1 MRSDDME
8 QKKAVFYARVSS
20 EEEKQMDAL
29 TKQIQENME
38 VVKSK
43 GWVLID
49 QYVDEGKSGTQ
60 TKKREEYNRLFKDML
75 TDKFEIIV
83 IKDQDRLMR
92 NPKDWY
98 LFIERLVQNGKQL
111 YIYLD
116 NNYYSPDNSFITGI
130 KAIMAEEYSRH
141 LSRKMNNAHK
151 HRQESGSSA
160 IITNRTW
167 GYQNVN
173 GIISIDDEEAKLV
186 RLIFE
191 LYGKGYGSRI
201 ICKIITDIGFKNRM
215 GKILAESVIRSI
227 VRNPLYK
234 GTVVMNKFHIDFDTK
249 KKIKIDEKEWIYHDN
264 MIPAIVST
272 EEWEQANSVIDKNL
286 KKLGNK
292 KYGKKTGSNILS
304 SKVICGECGELFW
317 RNQRRTQRQN
327 DNSYDVYWYCSEY
340 YRYGKKNR
348 KKNGCDTL
356 RLKEEEIY
364 SLLEKIGS
372 TIFSQEEQ
380 KCILNDILN
389 KISVLMEQEEVTK
402 KISMLQENKSKLIKK
417 REMLLDLL
425 LDTTICKSDFV
436 TKTNDIE
443 QNISEIEIQEESYLK
458 SKINQV
464 KMNKRIADTKK
475 AFLEGQAKSITIP
488 ILCTHLKKMVVFSE
502 RIEFYFDFL
511 EDIKPIMAL
520 VEGEG
525 KKRNFSMCSELGRIL
540 SR

>member
-1 MRSDDME
+1 ME
-8 QKKAVFYARVSS
+8 RNRAVFYARVST

-29 TKQIQENME
+29 SKQVQENME
-38 VVKSK
+38 VIKSK
-43 GWVLID
+43 GWVLVD

-60 TKKREEYNRLFKDML
+60 TKKRNEYNRLFEDMII
-75 TDKFEIIV
+75 DKFEIIV

-98 LFIERLVQNGKQL
+98 TFIERLVQNGKQL

-116 NNYYSPDNSFITGI
+116 NNFYSPDNSFITGI

-151 HRQESGSSA
+151 HRQENGTSA

-167 GYQNVN
+167 GYRNNN
-173 GIISIDDEEAKLV
+173 GDISIDEEEAKFI
-186 RLIFE
+186 RIIFE

-201 ICKIITDIGFKNRM
+201 ICKTISDMGFKNRL
-215 GKILAESVIRSI
+215 GKTFAESAIRSI
-227 VRNPLYK
+227 VRNPLYR

-249 KKIKIDEKEWIYHDN
+249 KKTKVDEKEWIYHDN
-264 MIPAIVST
+264 IVPAIVSA
-272 EEWEQANSVIDKNL
+272 EDWAKANNVIDRNL

-292 KYGKKTGSNILS
+292 KYGRKTGSNILS

-327 DNSYDVYWYCSEY
+327 DESYDVYWYCSEY

-348 KKNGCDTL
+348 KENGCDTL

-364 SLLEKIGS
+364 SILEKIGN

-380 KCILNDILN
+380 SSLLDDILN
-389 KISVLMEQEEVTK
+389 KISELMDQEEITK
-402 KISMLQENKSKLIKK
+402 KINLLQVNKSELMKK
-417 REMLLDLL
+417 KQMLLDLL
-425 LDTTICKSDFV
+425 LDSTICKSDFV
-436 TKTNDIE
+436 TKTNDI
-443 QNISEIEIQEESYLK
+443 QQKISEIELQEESYIK
-458 SKINQV
+458 SKINQCEL
-464 KMNKRIADTKK
+464 KERITETKK
-475 AFLEGQAKSITIP
+475 VFLEGQAKSITIP
-488 ILCTHLKKMVVFSE
+488 VLCTHLEKMVVYKD

-511 EDIKPIMAL
+511 EDVKPLMAL
-520 VEGEG
+520 AEGEG
-525 KKRNFSMCSELGRIL
+525 KKRNFSMCSELG
-540 SR
+540 